1 MKIFLGDLVHTWE
14 QTGTWTIP
22 LNLGYFASYTSKYL
36 NKAGID
42 SNFKL
47 FKDPQKMIDCIKRE
61 KPDVVALS
69 HYVWNMKLNHRV
81 FEIVKKHVPNSL
93 TIGGGPYFT
102 DQNANESEARRF
114 FSMYHNCDAYIV
126 NQGEKGFF
134 ELIKVFSE
142 LNKNLDQF
150 RKINIPGSLINDLK
164 KNNQHL

>member
-22 LNLGYFASYTSKYL
+22 LNIGCVASYSSKYL

-47 FKDPQKMIDCIKRE
+47 FKDPQTMIDCIKRE
-61 KPDVVALS
+61 KPDVIGLA

-81 FEIVKKHVPNSL
+81 FEVVKKHIPNSL

-102 DQNANESEARRF
+102 NQNANEKGARQF
-114 FSMYHNCDAYIV
+114 FSMYPNCDAYIV
-126 NQGEKGFF
+126 NQGEKGF
-134 ELIKVFSE
+134 LKRSKS
-142 LNKNLDQF
+142 LN
-150 RKINIPGSLINDLK
+150 RK
-164 KNNQHL
+164 